1 MRSYQDRKMR
11 VTGKMFSG
19 STPKLVLI
27 IMLCGVSVTV
37 EQEPGTCPDVK
48 IEGPGCSE
56 KHHVLPGCPGIPG
69 VPGIPGINGCKGDPG
84 SPGPKGEKGFQG
96 TSGKIGPKG
105 DKGEKGDINTLNCE
119 MGAKN
124 CKELLDRG
132 STLSGWYTVYT
143 ENCAALNVYCD
154 MDTDGGGWLVFQK
167 RMDGSV
173 NFYRDWNSYKKGFGN
188 QLSEFWL
195 GNDKIHML
203 TKTGDFELRI
213 DLVDFDNKDT
223 FAKYQSFKILG
234 ESEQYKL
241 VLGNYLAGTAGD
253 SLSPHRNSSFSTH
266 DRNNAGLTENCSKL
280 YSGAWWYG
288 YNNSQRHCHI
298 SNLNGLYL
306 RGGHTSFAD
315 GINWESGKG
324 YYYAYKYSDMKYR
337 PKSLLSA

>member
-203 TKTGDFELRI
+203 TKTGD
-213 DLVDFDNKDT
+213 
-223 FAKYQSFKILG
+223 
-234 ESEQYKL
+234 
-241 VLGNYLAGTAGD
+241 